1 MSITRKRES
10 ENLFRT
16 KATGNQS
23 KASSPIMV
31 NPLEELQSAIGNQAM
46 GRMLSAQ
53 AFQAKS
59 KFPLR
64 FSSTAIYDER
74 GSAVAAGIVQG
85 KFKFKGLSREILDRS
100 QPLSSLAHDTA
111 QKQPDISDNSFPL
124 QLKSCGSGLPLPSDV
139 RDKMEQSFNTDF
151 TDVRVHRGSEAKAIG
166 ALAFTQGNNIYFQP
180 EQYNPKSLAGQTLLG
195 HELTHVVQQRAG
207 LVKPQSRRG
216 DLSINADSTLEA
228 EADRLG
234 AKAAHGGIAQVT
246 KTGVGLQRQAE
257 VAQQKQQQRQKNI
270 KELKEEAARKE
281 HKEESKES
289 RAGAGYIVTQEGLT
303 KRSAEA
309 EASAKKI
316 LEATDEEVKLAVEA
330 LAKAG
335 VLGEASQKSAIQRGA
350 FSARAEGSAKGSA
363 QAETSAKASAIGDVI
378 EGLKLLAEVSAKAS
392 TETDLQS
399 RLALAAGPLQAELLA
414 KLHVAAGALAEA
426 KGKFELGLAKGLI
439 AEFSAKASAM
449 VEASGEVSTSVG
461 AYELKADLKAEGEAK
476 AGAEASAEGTCT
488 ITLTEVKASGK
499 LEAFAGAKAKGS
511 AGTSL
516 TYKGKVLAKLSATA
530 EASAGIGGEVKGEFS
545 YNHGTITMGGKVAAT
560 LGFGGGAETA
570 VEVNPKEIM
579 KATAGV
585 FKDGIVGE
593 VKKHQ
598 AKKNID
604 RRTPSN
610 RSRYSIPSGEK
621 DAIAKQLREAVIYD
635 FEAYGLKKSE
645 SGKHGIKKEAVQDIL
660 DNKVILHD
668 ILKVYILC
676 KESDA
681 ILEEAAK
688 DAFGSQLKSIKIVA
702 GNIKS
707 FEEGTKKKIYSTLNE
722 LRTVLPTK

>member
-1 MSITRKRES
+1 MSIRRKRES

-23 KASSPIMV
+23 KANSPIMV

-74 GSAVAAGIVQG
+74 GSAVAAERVQG

-257 VAQQKQQQRQKNI
+257 VAQQQRPKTI

-335 VLGEASQKSAIQRGA
+335 VLGEASKKSAIQRGV

-363 QAETSAKASAIGDVI
+363 QAETSAKASATGDVI
-378 EGLKLLAEVSAKAS
+378 EGLTLLAEVSAKAS
-392 TETDLQS
+392 TETDLQG

-414 KLHVAAGALAEA
+414 KLHVAAGVLAEA
-426 KGKFELGLAKGLI
+426 KGKFEFGLAKGLI

-511 AGTSL
+511 AGASL
-516 TYKGKVLAKLSATA
+516 TYKGKVLAKVSATA
-530 EASAGIGGEVKGEFS
+530 EASAGIGGEIKGEFS
-545 YNHGTITMGGKVAAT
+545 YSHGMITLSGKMAGT
-560 LGFGGGAETA
+560 LGFGGGVETA
-570 VEVNPKEIM
+570 VAINPQEM
-579 KATAGV
+579 LKATAGV
-585 FKDGIVGE
+585 VKDGVVDK

-604 RRTPSN
+604 RRTP
-610 RSRYSIPSGEK
+610 RKRYSMPSGKK

-635 FEAYGLKKSE
+635 FQAYGLKKSE
-645 SGKHGIKKEAVQDIL
+645 SGKHGIKKEVVQDIL
-660 DNKVILHD
+660 DDKVILD
-668 ILKVYILC
+668 KILKSYILY

-707 FEEGTKKKIYSTLNE
+707 FEEGTKKKVYSTLNE

>member
-1 MSITRKRES
+1 MSSTRKRQIEGLS
-10 ENLFRT
+10 KT
-16 KATGNQS
+16 KVIDKQPG
-23 KASSPIMV
+23 SPIAV
-31 NPLEELQSAIGNQAM
+31 NSSEELQFTIGNRAM
-46 GRMLSAQ
+46 GRLLNAPTLGT
-53 AFQAKS
+53 KS
-59 KFPLR
+59 KYSLQL
-64 FSSTAIYDER
+64 FSPATYHDR
-74 GSAVAAGIVQG
+74 VATSSGVVQG
-85 KFKFKGLSREILDRS
+85 KSPFKFKGLSREILNGS
-100 QPLSSLAHDTA
+100 QPLSPLANNVDLN
-111 QKQPDISDNSFPL
+111 QSDISGNTFPL
-124 QLKSCGSGLPLPSDV
+124 QLKSPNSGLPLPSDV

-257 VAQQKQQQRQKNI
+257 VAQQKKQETTLGKKSAQ
-270 KELKEEAARKE
+270 KE

-289 RAGAGYIVTQEGLT
+289 RAGAGYITTQEGLN

-335 VLGEASQKSAIQRGA
+335 VLGEASKKSAIQRGA

-363 QAETSAKASAIGDVI
+363 QAKTSAKASATGDVI
-378 EGLKLLAEVSAKAS
+378 EGLTLLAEVSAKAS
-392 TETDLQS
+392 TESDLQG
-399 RLALAAGPLQAELLA
+399 RLALAAGPLQGELLA
-414 KLHVAAGALAEA
+414 KLHVAAGVLAEA

-476 AGAEASAEGTCT
+476 AGAEASAKGTCT

-511 AGTSL
+511 AGASL
-516 TYKGKVLAKLSATA
+516 TYKGKVLAKVSGTA
-530 EASAGIGGEVKGEFS
+530 EASAGIGGEIKGEFS
-545 YNHGTITMGGKVAAT
+545 YSHGMITLSGKMAGT
-560 LGFGGGAETA
+560 LGFGGGAETT
-570 VEVNPKEIM
+570 VEVNPQEM
-579 KATAGV
+579 LKATAGV
-585 FKDGIVGE
+585 VKDGVVDVVDK

-598 AKKNID
+598 AQKNID
-604 RRTPSN
+604 RRTP
-610 RSRYSIPSGEK
+610 RKRYLMPSGKK

-645 SGKHGIKKEAVQDIL
+645 SGKHGIKKEVVQDIL
-660 DNKVILHD
+660 DDKVILD
-668 ILKVYILC
+668 KILKSYILY

-707 FEEGTKKKIYSTLNE
+707 FEEGTKKKVYSTLNE